1 MELGPTSIVI
11 DCSTCVMYESAHC
24 AECMVTYLC
33 SDAGDRVVV
42 EPRAESTAVV
52 FDLAELRAM
61 KALAEAGLVP
71 TLRHRAAP

>member
-11 DCSTCVMYESAHC
+11 DCSTCVMFESAHC

-33 SDAGDRVVV
+33 SDATEQLHL
-42 EPRAESTAVV
+42 EPRPETTAVV

-61 KALAEAGLVP
+61 KALSEAGLVP